1 MSCPLNKMANK
12 WLSHV
17 KHTMKAHKGKK
28 FSEVLKLAKK
38 TYKGGADVQ
47 PFNSFGAGADLAF
60 AGPGA
65 ASPTDPL
72 DSAAVGG
79 RRRTRRGRK
88 SRKSRKGGKYY

>member
-1 MSCPLNKMANK
+1 MANK
-12 WLSHV
+12 WLTHV

-38 TYKGGADVQ
+38 TYKGGGGGGVQ
-47 PFNSFGAGADLAF
+47 PFNSFGAGSDLSF

-65 ASPTDPL
+65 ASPGDPL
-72 DSAAVGG
+72 AGAKVGG

-88 SRKSRKGGKYY
+88 SRKGGNYY